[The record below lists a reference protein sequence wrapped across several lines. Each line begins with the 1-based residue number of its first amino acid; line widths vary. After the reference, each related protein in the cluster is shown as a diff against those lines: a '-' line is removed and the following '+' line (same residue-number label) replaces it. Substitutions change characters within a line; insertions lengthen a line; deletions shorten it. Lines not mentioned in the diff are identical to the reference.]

1 MKRIIQLF
9 WNEPVAFIGIGT
21 VLFASAATITNNQ
34 WIAFGTAVFAGLGTL
49 MQRHLVTP
57 VGRDEPSVGE

>member
-9 WNEPVAFIGIGT
+9 WNEPVVFIGIGT
-21 VLFASAATITNNQ
+21 VLFAAAAAITNNP

-57 VGRDEPSVGE
+57 VERNGGQDL